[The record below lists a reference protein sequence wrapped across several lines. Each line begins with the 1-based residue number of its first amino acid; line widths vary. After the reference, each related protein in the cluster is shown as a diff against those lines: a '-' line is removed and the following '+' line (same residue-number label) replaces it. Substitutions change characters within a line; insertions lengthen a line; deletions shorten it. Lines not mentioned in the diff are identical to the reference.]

1 MSEVYQNIEESEI
14 YVPLVAQEDD
24 SEMQIA
30 KKSENQLNS
39 EKRASISTIVISI
52 VFVVIVVVII
62 IAISLALVSQ
72 KTTVSDGLQQEQEN
86 TSESSNKLSKKFK
99 NLLKKKTS

>member
-24 SEMQIA
+24 LEMQTA
-30 KKSENQLNS
+30 KNSNNQLNS
-39 EKRASISTIVISI
+39 EKRISISTIVISI
-52 VFVVIVVVII
+52 VFVVIVVVIV

-72 KTTVSDGLQQEQEN
+72 KTTISNDLQQ
-86 TSESSNKLSKKFK
+86 ESSNKLSKRIK